1 MIYDVYTLA
10 AKDGAWVQVQLA
22 IQPGYRFQWSG
33 RKDRRSQEWPQ
44 RLHAAFRGQGWKW
57 PARRITAMARP
68 AEGPALGHE
77 ADLALAVGV
86 LRGSGQWGA
95 WPEGRGLLVG
105 QLDLHGAV
113 HPGPTTAPRE
123 STAAE
128 FAWGCVP
135 WELKHT
141 HFSAEAHIVG
151 VSHLLEV
158 EGYLRTGQAP
168 KELPRTARPLDWGP
182 LPSLRLSADLTA
194 QLEVAAAGGHPVFW
208 MGPPGTGKTQ
218 LARALWRMNQRLG
231 LDGPLIEP
239 VPPKGNRIPI
249 ERWIQD
255 AAQGHLFMDEVG
267 EWPLKALESVR
278 KPLEMAATTFTYS
291 AASNPCPCGFL
302 GHPKR
307 RCTCPVSRV
316 EAYQRRFSAPWLD
329 RFHLVGHVISD
340 PEDDMIP
347 WEAMYFRI
355 RQARERQKERSAGL
369 NAYLVNDALW
379 KTVSVS
385 TKAWADV
392 RNWQERKGMG
402 ERSVQAVLKVARTV
416 ADLEGLQWVQPR
428 HIHQAVVW
436 HWSSQGFTS
445 KSDPWD
451 QEDSWST

>member
-68 AEGPALGHE
+68 AEGPPLGNE

-113 HPGPTTAPRE
+113 HPVPTTAPRE

-158 EGYLRTGQAP
+158 EGYLRTGQRRKSFP
-168 KELPRTARPLDWGP
+168 GP
-182 LPSLRLSADLTA
+182 LAHWIGGLCLR
-194 QLEVAAAGGHPVFW
+194 
-208 MGPPGTGKTQ
+208 
-218 LARALWRMNQRLG
+218 
-231 LDGPLIEP
+231 
-239 VPPKGNRIPI
+239 
-249 ERWIQD
+249 
-255 AAQGHLFMDEVG
+255 
-267 EWPLKALESVR
+267 
-278 KPLEMAATTFTYS
+278 
-291 AASNPCPCGFL
+291 
-302 GHPKR
+302 
-307 RCTCPVSRV
+307 
-316 EAYQRRFSAPWLD
+316 
-329 RFHLVGHVISD
+329 
-340 PEDDMIP
+340 
-347 WEAMYFRI
+347 
-355 RQARERQKERSAGL
+355 
-369 NAYLVNDALW
+369 
-379 KTVSVS
+379 
-385 TKAWADV
+385 
-392 RNWQERKGMG
+392 
-402 ERSVQAVLKVARTV
+402 
-416 ADLEGLQWVQPR
+416 
-428 HIHQAVVW
+428 
-436 HWSSQGFTS
+436 
-445 KSDPWD
+445 
-451 QEDSWST
+451 